1 MGFVDGELLVFQGTK
16 TADYHE
22 EMNAKVF
29 EEWFR
34 KLLQLLP
41 DNAVIVMDNASYHSR
56 KLEKIPTTSSKKKDM
71 QEWLLSKNIEF
82 DVDMVRSELLQ
93 LIHLHKEQYN
103 LYVTDEMARSNN
115 KIVMRL
121 PPYHCELNRIE
132 LIWAQIKITV
142 ASKNCTFKL
151 VEVKKLLL
159 EAVENVTNIQWKNC
173 VEHIIKEE
181 EKMCKLD
188 GIMDTI
194 IEPLIISVGTA
205 SDISSSESSNTDT
218 E

>member
-1 MGFVDGELLVFQGTK
+1 M
-16 TADYHE
+16 
-22 EMNAKVF
+22 
-29 EEWFR
+29 
-34 KLLQLLP
+34 
-41 DNAVIVMDNASYHSR
+41 
-56 KLEKIPTTSSKKKDM
+56 
-71 QEWLLSKNIEF
+71 
-82 DVDMVRSELLQ
+82 
-93 LIHLHKEQYN
+93 
-103 LYVTDEMARSNN
+103 
-115 KIVMRL
+115 
-121 PPYHCELNRIE
+121 
-132 LIWAQIKITV
+132 